1 MANKKKGILICLG
14 VGLAMIL
21 ISIIIIMVAVM
32 LPKYTATITEIK
44 SSYSTVDEDA
54 NREYKEKVSLNFT
67 DSNGREITDD
77 SVLIK
82 RDHPEEL
89 PSAGENVTIV
99 YFLFGAYEYGLITP
113 IAWTVVLFFLGLFF
127 MIAGPIIVSKQYK
140 KFDPLDQ

>member
-1 MANKKKGILICLG
+1 MTRFSSTIYSEARRQVGILIPWR
-14 VGLAMIL
+14 
-21 ISIIIIMVAVM
+21 S
-32 LPKYTATITEIK
+32 
-44 SSYSTVDEDA
+44 
-54 NREYKEKVSLNFT
+54 RNFT

-89 PSAGENVTIV
+89 PSAGENVTVV
-99 YFLFGAYEYGLITP
+99 YFLFGAHEYGLITP